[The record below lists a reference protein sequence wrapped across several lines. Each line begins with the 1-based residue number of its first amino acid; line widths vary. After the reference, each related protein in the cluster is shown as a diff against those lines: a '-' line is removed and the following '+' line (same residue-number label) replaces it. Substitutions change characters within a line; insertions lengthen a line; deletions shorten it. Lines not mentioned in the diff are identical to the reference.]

1 MKRTISSTEA
11 IVIENIER
19 LLKDNRLPQAK
30 LASLTGIPGITLSQV
45 LNNRMVMRID
55 HVHRIAEAFG
65 LPPYQ
70 LLMKDL
76 TEDIPSMIER
86 MRNTPGSREQALS
99 DLVTALSAYVKE
111 TPRVEQFSLFKFV
124 REEPMQRG
132 NVKVY
137 ETHIRD
143 KAVIYNFCAHMKK
156 IKKVVGIKI
165 FSQSSSQNKK
175 IHLGTLPK
183 LLAEYNY
190 NRTTRKGIFHFYQ
203 EKNNNE

>member
-1 MKRTISSTEA
+1 MKRKSSETEA
-11 IVIENIER
+11 TVITNIKH
-19 LLKDNRLPQAK
+19 LLQLNRLSQAK

-124 REEPMQRG
+124 RDEPRPRG
-132 NVKVY
+132 IVKVY
-137 ETHIRD
+137 ETHIRE
-143 KAVIYNFCAHMKK
+143 KSVIYNFCAHMKK
-156 IKKVVGIKI
+156 SPKVIGIKI
-165 FSQSSSQNKK
+165 FPQLSGLAK
-175 IHLGTLPK
+175 IAHSESPPSP
-183 LLAEYNY
+183 LAEYSF
-190 NRTTRKGIFHFYQ
+190 NRTTRKGVFNFYGS
-203 EKNNNE
+203 